1 MADPLFYL
9 AGPPDMVGATYELL
23 ERMGIA
29 DSDIREEGFYG
40 Y

>member
-1 MADPLFYL
+1 
-9 AGPPDMVGATYELL
+9 MVGATYELL